1 MAVTQAEVAKLY
13 VATFNRAPDAG
24 GLSYWTNTGMSIENI
39 AQSFFDQS
47 ETQTLYPSGTTNS
60 SFVTSVYANLF
71 NRAPDT
77 DGLNYW
83 VQELDNGNIT
93 KQNFILAV
101 INGAQNTAVSQ
112 DATIL
117 TNKQTVGMY
126 FSGQGLN
133 DVAKATQVMTD
144 IDDSDAS
151 VLSAYTLVD
160 NHASETISSF
170 IDGKAFTVQST
181 SENDIQST
189 YYILNDH
196 MAFELATEGPD
207 QDIVINTYTV
217 NGNTVTMTNLLYS
230 DDSVSFVFPDNHLD
244 VGDSGA
250 VIADSNDNFI
260 VTRVNDDA
268 SSIIEAR
275 PTTSNSISYENMEQY
290 YYRGEM
296 FDEPYWTEVIF
307 SPNTSEVIAYQDQND
322 QLFIYGVNTV
332 VSYQLDM

>member
-83 VQELDNGNIT
+83 VGELDSGSVS

-101 INGAQNTAVSQ
+101 INGAQDTEISQ

-117 TNKQTVGMY
+117 TNKQTVGLS
-126 FSGQGLN
+126 FVEQELE
-133 DVAKATQVMTD
+133 DVTLARSVMANVDATET
-144 IDDSDAS
+144 S
-151 VLSAYTLVD
+151 VLNAYTTIYNYAD
-160 NHASETISSF
+160 ATISSF

-181 SENDIQST
+181 SEDIEST

-250 VIADSNDNFI
+250 VIADYNDNFI

-275 PTTSNSISYENMEQY
+275 PTTSNSISYENMERY